1 MLFRTLVA
9 ATALAATALAQS
21 FYVPTNT
28 PTTGNANAFP
38 FNSTDMRYQ
47 ALIRATD
54 LGGIPT
60 LIRGFALA
68 PSANGTVACA
78 HLTMKMAHLA
88 APSLSTTFDTNLAA
102 GSTTLLDVN
111 NFVWPV
117 TASVWNEVDM
127 QTPFFFNGVDNVV
140 VEFLVT
146 GRTSGVSMRRDAT
159 NQRIYQGSYTGQ
171 ATGTDG
177 GLTAFK
183 MRLITGDAS
192 TSRFGRGCVGSN
204 TLTPDLSYSGTG
216 QIGTTLT
223 HNVSNGTANA
233 PGFLSLG
240 FYTGFPFPLD
250 LAQFGLPGCTAYFS
264 ADATLLTI
272 LSASGVGGIGVP
284 IPNDPSYI
292 GIVLYSQWFLIDPLL
307 LSGVSSSNYGRAL
320 LGN

>member
-1 MLFRTLVA
+1 MLRVLALTA
-9 ATALAATALAQS
+9 ALAAGLSAQS

-38 FNSTDMRYQ
+38 FNTTDMRYQ

-68 PSANGTVACA
+68 PSTNGTIACA
-78 HLTMKMAHLA
+78 HLTMKMAPIA
-88 APSLSTTFDTNLAA
+88 AATLSTTFDANLAA
-102 GSTTLLDVN
+102 GATTLLDVS
-111 NFVWPV
+111 NFAWPV
-117 TASVWNEVDM
+117 TASAWNEIDM

-171 ATGTDG
+171 TTGTDG

-204 TLTPDLSYSGTG
+204 ALTPDLTFAGTG
-216 QIGTTLT
+216 QLGTTLT
-223 HNVSNGTANA
+223 QQVSNGIASMPA
-233 PGFLSLG
+233 FLSLG
-240 FYTGFPFPLD
+240 FFTGFPFPLD

-264 ADATLLTI
+264 ADATLLTF
-272 LSASGVGGIGVP
+272 LSASGVGTLGVP
-284 IPNDPSYI
+284 IPNDPSYV
-292 GIVLYSQWFLIDPLL
+292 GIVLYSQWFLIDPTLP
-307 LSGVSSSNYGRAL
+307 SGVSSSNYGRAL